1 MNKLTLTGFV
11 VVGAVALGACVQTQ
25 DGASAVAEEKSPAN
39 GAVASA
45 AKVAIDK
52 PVAPFTLPNYDGKT
66 VTVGNWAEDGTKATV
81 VLFIAT
87 KCPVSNAYNTRMAA
101 LATKAAEQKVRVI
114 GINAN
119 KAESAADVAAHAK
132 KHGFS
137 FPVLKD
143 ANNIVADRF
152 EAAVTPEAYVVDSS
166 GVLRYHGRIDDSQ
179 REGGVQNTDL
189 QNAIDATVAGKPVAV
204 KTTTAFG
211 CSIKRV
217 G

>member
-1 MNKLTLTGFV
+1 M
-11 VVGAVALGACVQTQ
+11 
-25 DGASAVAEEKSPAN
+25 
-39 GAVASA
+39 
-45 AKVAIDK
+45 
-52 PVAPFTLPNYDGKT
+52 
-66 VTVGNWAEDGTKATV
+66 
-81 VLFIAT
+81 
-87 KCPVSNAYNTRMAA
+87 
-101 LATKAAEQKVRVI
+101 
-114 GINAN
+114 
-119 KAESAADVAAHAK
+119 
-132 KHGFS
+132 
-137 FPVLKD
+137 LKD